1 MSAASSHGA
10 AHAAALAPAL
20 ERLDALTSAERTRLA
35 ARRIWFGHQ
44 SVGQNIICGVRAI
57 LAARPALGLRVIA
70 GDGPSPDREPALVH
84 GRLGANL
91 DPGSKLGGFA
101 ERLENA
107 VGTWADLA
115 LFKYCYADVHA
126 ATDVAELFERHVRV
140 YRELSE
146 RFPHAKLLH
155 CTVPL
160 TAPPSLARRWAKR
173 LLGKPVREFADN
185 TKRAEFNALLR
196 AHCGDGGSVVDI
208 ARAESTRPD
217 GGLERDGTALYRG
230 YTADRGH
237 LNDAGA
243 LTVAAEFL
251 ITLAKV
257 PA

>member
-1 MSAASSHGA
+1 MNAAASEA
-10 AHAAALAPAL
+10 TPPLARALA
-20 ERLDALTSAERTRLA
+20 RIDALSATERARLA

-44 SVGQNIICGVRAI
+44 SVGENIIEGVRAI
-57 LAARPALGLRVIA
+57 LAARPALGLRVIT
-70 GDGPSPDREPALVH
+70 GDGPSPDRGPALVH

-126 ATDVAELFERHVRV
+126 ATDVGELFERHVRV
-140 YRELSE
+140 HRDLSE

-196 AHCGDGGSVVDI
+196 AHCGDGCVVDI

-217 GGLERDGTALYRG
+217 GGVERNGTALYHG

-237 LNDAGA
+237 LNEAGA

-251 ITLAKV
+251 VALARV